1 MHVVVFASQKGGS
14 GKTTLAGHIAVMA
27 DQAGYG
33 PVAML
38 DTDPQGSLAQWWN
51 ARRADTPLFVRSAL
65 TELPE
70 TLAALEERGIAMVV
84 IDTPPAITIAIRS
97 VVENADLV
105 VVPVRPSPH
114 DLRAAGATVD
124 LVEGLD
130 RPFVFAV
137 NAASARAR
145 ITADAAVA
153 LSQHGT
159 VAPVTIH
166 NRTEFAVSMS
176 DGRTVMEIN
185 PEGRSAQEMHALWAY
200 IAERL
205 DRNAR
210 LAGRLASRLGGRA
223 LSDFVRE
230 TYDPGPRAAALAARE
245 GIPRATIEP
254 RWGAPTLEPTPA
266 SANNGRVPPMRVV
279 ETDPLDDG
287 VDEDGSNGDGADGD
301 GVDHGGET
309 DDILVKDRRPVR
321 AAATMRVAPDRSQ
334 RGSTTASIGAQ
345 ATPSPL
351 SQPVIPQPLAS
362 AAGRGTRPTPAQGR
376 STRAQRHPFGRR
388 GMAEV

>member
-14 GKTTLAGHIAVMA
+14 GKTTLAGHMAVMA
-27 DQAGYG
+27 DEAGYG

-51 ARRADTPLFVRSAL
+51 ARRAETPLFVRSAL

-185 PEGRSAQEMHALWAY
+185 PEGRSAQEMKALWAY

-205 DRNAR
+205 NRAAR
-210 LAGRLASRLGGRA
+210 LAGRLAPRFGGQT

-230 TYDPGPRAAALAARE
+230 TYDPGPRAAALAVRD
-245 GIPRATIEP
+245 GISRATVDP
-254 RWGAPTLEPTPA
+254 RRGVQATDKRPA
-266 SANNGRVPPMRVV
+266 ARTGERVSPMRVV

-287 VDEDGSNGDGADGD
+287 IDEEGADTD
-301 GVDHGGET
+301 SET
-309 DDILVKDRRPVR
+309 DDVLVMDRDPVHATATAR
-321 AAATMRVAPDRSQ
+321 ATPDRSH
-334 RGSTTASIGAQ
+334 RGATGAGVGIGIGMRGAPQ
-345 ATPSPL
+345 PL
-351 SQPVIPQPLAS
+351 TQPTLPQPLAPG
-362 AAGRGTRPTPAQGR
+362 AGRGTRPTPAQGQAAL
-376 STRAQRHPFGRR
+376 AQRHPFGRR